1 MKQLT
6 GKNLLLVGFTL
17 FSMFFGAGNLIF
29 PPGIA
34 AQAGTMTWPA
44 MAGMAISAVG
54 FPVLGIIAVIRSGGL
69 TELGSRVHP
78 VFAVVFTVLAYLSIG
93 PCLAIPRTA
102 STSFSMLLPLLG
114 GVKAETW
121 VLQLIYSLVFFAVA
135 LAVALRP
142 EKLTQRLGKITFPA
156 LILLI
161 VITFVACLI
170 NPLNGYGQP
179 SGAYTAHVVSQG
191 FLDGYQTMDTI
202 AALVFGMVIAL
213 NIRNLGVSEEKEVV
227 RGTVRAGWIA
237 GALLL
242 VVYCMVAHVGAISG
256 GYMPGATD
264 GAQVLTNVVGVLF
277 GPVGNVL
284 LAAIFI
290 LACFNVCVGLVSSC
304 AEYFSVLVPKFS
316 YRAWAVFFA
325 LVSMVISNAGLSAIL
340 NVSVPILSAIYPVAI
355 MLITL
360 SFFHKWLEARPE
372 VYAMGI
378 LFTGVASVLYAV
390 NDALGKPMAVLASMP
405 LAEQGLAWILPG
417 VLGVLLGLLVRGRGK
432 RA

>member
-1 MKQLT
+1 MKRLS
-6 GKNLLLVGFTL
+6 GKNLLLVSFTL

-34 AQAGTMTWPA
+34 AQAGTMTWFA
-44 MAGMAISAVG
+44 MIGMSISAVG
-54 FPVLGIIAVIRSGGL
+54 FPVLGVIAVIRSGDL
-69 TELGSRVHP
+69 TTLGSRVHP
-78 VFAVVFTVLAYLSIG
+78 TFALIFTILAYLSIG

-102 STSFSMLLPLLG
+102 STSFSMLLPLLS
-114 GVKAETW
+114 GVKAESW
-121 VLQLIYSLVFFAVA
+121 MLQLVYSLIFFAVA

-161 VITFVACLI
+161 VITFAACVI

-179 SGAYTAHVVSQG
+179 MGAYTDHVVSRG

-213 NIRNLGVSEEKEVV
+213 NIRNLGVDEEKEVV
-227 RGTVRAGWIA
+227 RGTIRAGWIA
-237 GALLL
+237 GAVLLI
-242 VVYCMVAHVGAISG
+242 VYGMMAHVGAISG
-256 GYMPGATD
+256 GYLPGATD

-277 GPVGNVL
+277 GPIGNVL

-304 AEYFSVLVPKFS
+304 AEYFSVLVPRFS
-316 YRAWAVFFA
+316 YRAWAVCFA
-325 LVSMVISNAGLSAIL
+325 LVSMVISNAGLSMIL
-340 NVSVPILSAIYPVAI
+340 KISVPILNAIYPVAI

-360 SFFHKWLEARPE
+360 SFFHRWLEKRPA

-378 LFTGVASVLYAV
+378 LFTGVVSVLYAA
-390 NDALGKPMAVLASMP
+390 NDVLGKPLAFLDAVP
-405 LAEQGLAWILPG
+405 LAAQGLAWILPG
-417 VLGVLLGLLVRGRGK
+417 LAGILVGLVMSGTAEK
-432 RA
+432 T